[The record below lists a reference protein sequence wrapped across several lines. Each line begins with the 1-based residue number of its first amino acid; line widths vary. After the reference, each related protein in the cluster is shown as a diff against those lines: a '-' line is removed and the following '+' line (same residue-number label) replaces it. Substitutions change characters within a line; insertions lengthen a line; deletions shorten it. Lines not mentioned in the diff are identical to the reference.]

1 MENFIELS
9 LYIAVVLLVLIAGIV
24 MYRLV
29 AGPSIADR
37 VTAFDVLTCVV
48 IGMLSVFAIR
58 WNNYLYIDVVLTMSF
73 VVFMGAIAFA
83 YYLRKRGRRKI

>member
-1 MENFIELS
+1 MENFIEIS

-29 AGPSIADR
+29 IGPSIADR

-58 WNNYLYIDVVLTMSF
+58 TNTYLYIDVILTMSF
-73 VVFMGAIAFA
+73 VVFMGAIAFG
-83 YYLRKRGRRKI
+83 YYIKKRREK

>member
-1 MENFIELS
+1 MENFIEIS
-9 LYIAVVLLVLIAGIV
+9 LYVAVVILALIALIV

-58 WNNYLYIDVVLTMSF
+58 TDNYLYIDVVLIMSF

-83 YYLRKRGRRKI
+83 YYLKKRRKS